1 MPYMY
6 ILKCADDS
14 FYTGSTLN
22 LEKRLWEHQ
31 NGLGAN
37 HTKNR
42 LPVTLVFCEEF
53 ARVDEDFC
61 REKQVQGWS
70 RAKKQALIDGRYGD
84 LPALALSSSA
94 KALASTS
101 SASALLAEPVAL
113 LAEPAR
119 PEPVDAVEARLVK
132 AKEQHH

>member
-14 FYTGSTLN
+14 FYTGSTVN

-37 HTKNR
+37 HTKKR

-53 ARVDEDFC
+53 THIDEAFY
-61 REKQVQGWS
+61 REKQVQGWG

-84 LPALALSSSA
+84 LPALSL
-94 KALASTS
+94 
-101 SASALLAEPVAL
+101 
-113 LAEPAR
+113 
-119 PEPVDAVEARLVK
+119 
-132 AKEQHH
+132 